1 LGCLHLGAAF
11 PRAIFSRLCYLFT
24 LSDFCLDSAAP
35 VAALDPADGRPADAG
50 GARNL
55 FLCPGRVFATGLDYR
70 AAPATAANSLWP
82 LAPPSARCTPDPQA
96 ATPWQKLTPSSRA
109 ITEA

>member
-1 LGCLHLGAAF
+1 MFTSGCGVPTRDFFQTVLPFHLI
-11 PRAIFSRLCYLFT
+11 R
-24 LSDFCLDSAAP
+24 FCLDSAAP